1 MFPYFFGII
10 GVLILAGL
18 GIWQVQRLA
27 WKNNLIR
34 EISES
39 LGTPPISLVPNE
51 INIGSQ
57 YLSVSANGKFL
68 EKELHVLHSLKPYGP
83 GFKVIKPFK
92 LSSNE
97 IILVDLGFVEEKNKA
112 KERIFTDETIK
123 GNIFFPN
130 ETDFFTPDPNL
141 DRNIWFA
148 RSLDSMA
155 NYLGTMPILLVLSN
169 SVDSG
174 VITTPLRANLV
185 NNHLQ
190 YAVTWFSM
198 AVTWVFMSFY
208 LIIRVTKRYKQDSG
222 NHAL

>member
-1 MFPYFFGII
+1 M
-10 GVLILAGL
+10 
-18 GIWQVQRLA
+18 W
-27 WKNNLIR
+27 
-34 EISES
+34 S
-39 LGTPPISLVPNE
+39 
-51 INIGSQ
+51 
-57 YLSVSANGKFL
+57 
-68 EKELHVLHSLKPYGP
+68 
-83 GFKVIKPFK
+83 
-92 LSSNE
+92 
-97 IILVDLGFVEEKNKA
+97 
-112 KERIFTDETIK
+112 
-123 GNIFFPN
+123 
-130 ETDFFTPDPNL
+130 

-169 SVDSG
+169 SVDRG

-208 LIIRVTKRYKQDSG
+208 LIIRVTKRYKQDGG

>member
-1 MFPYFFGII
+1 MFPYLFGIL

-83 GFKVIKPFK
+83 GFKVIKPFM

-112 KERIFTDETIK
+112 KERIFTDETINWIK
-123 GNIFFPN
+123 
-130 ETDFFTPDPNL
+130 NL
-141 DRNIWFA
+141 K
-148 RSLDSMA
+148 
-155 NYLGTMPILLVLSN
+155 ILPV
-169 SVDSG
+169 
-174 VITTPLRANLV
+174 R
-185 NNHLQ
+185 H
-190 YAVTWFSM
+190 
-198 AVTWVFMSFY
+198 
-208 LIIRVTKRYKQDSG
+208 
-222 NHAL
+222 